1 MAKRNLKVQNIF
13 SLSLSKKAIRPRKIV
28 KDKAIVNFL
37 LEHMKPVK
45 INFSK
50 IKIPSFLNFIENEKK
65 DSINSNIFQVENIQN
80 GSPIEGISLFN
91 NFYDNVKK

>member
-1 MAKRNLKVQNIF
+1 MAKHNLKIKTF
-13 SLSLSKKAIRPRKIV
+13 FLSLTKKTKRPRKFV

-50 IKIPSFLNFIENEKK
+50 IKIPSFLNVIENEKK
-65 DSINSNIFQVENIQN
+65 DSINSNIFQAENIQE
-80 GSPIEGISLFN
+80 GSPIVGVTLLNE
-91 NFYDNVKK
+91 FYDNVKK

>member
-1 MAKRNLKVQNIF
+1 
-13 SLSLSKKAIRPRKIV
+13 
-28 KDKAIVNFL
+28 
-37 LEHMKPVK
+37 MKPAK

-65 DSINSNIFQVENIQN
+65 DSINSNIFQVENIQD

>member
-1 MAKRNLKVQNIF
+1 MAKHNLKLKTF
-13 SLSLSKKAIRPRKIV
+13 FLSITKKSKRPRKLV

-50 IKIPSFLNFIENEKK
+50 IKIPSFLNFIENETK
-65 DSINSNIFQVENIQN
+65 DSINSNIFQAENIQD

-91 NFYDNVKK
+91 NFDDNEKK